1 VEELRFARA
10 DDGVTLGYQVF
21 GQGPVLVWLPSLSNI
36 VAQWRVPALRSAY
49 LALSRHVTVVLYDG
63 RGTGSSDR
71 RIDLADLG
79 VDAHLR
85 DLAAVLDDAGI
96 RRASLL
102 GYYHSVTT
110 AIAYAA
116 RHPDRVERMVLFG
129 GAPRLREVMGPAQT
143 QALLSLVDQDWGLF
157 ADAAA
162 TAWLGWDAA
171 ASGRWAAESF
181 RTATTAPVAK
191 AWFAAA
197 REIDVTAEVGQ
208 VRAPTL
214 VLHRQGGEQMP
225 VEVSRRLADRLPDAR
240 LVELPGTTPTLF
252 IEGAET
258 DLRLVTGFVTDG
270 RADELPADSRGTGPA
285 AVDSRGTGPAAV
297 DSRGTGP
304 AAADGRGTVPAAADG
319 RATGPTAAGGRAT
332 GSAATA
338 DGRTGD
344 RAAGPVPW
352 AGGSAATAG
361 EPAAGAGR
369 RGSGPPA
376 NPLTPREVEV
386 LRCLVAGGSNAE
398 IGRQLGIAVH
408 TVERHLASI
417 YRKVGARG
425 RTDAV
430 AYALTENPPVI

>member
-1 VEELRFARA
+1 MAETSLMTPDLRFARA
-10 DDGVTLGYQVF
+10 ADGVTVGYQVF

-36 VAQWRVPALRSAY
+36 VAQWRVPALRASYEA
-49 LALSRHVTVVLYDG
+49 LAQHLTVVLYDG

-96 RRASLL
+96 QRASLL

-116 RHPDRVERMVLFG
+116 RHPDRVDRMVLFG
-129 GAPRLREVMGPAQT
+129 GSPRLREVMGPAQT

-171 ASGRWAAESF
+171 SSGRWAAESF

-191 AWFAAA
+191 AWFGAA
-197 REIDVTAEVGQ
+197 RDIDVTAEVER

-214 VLHRQGGEQMP
+214 VLHRQSEQQMP
-225 VEVSRRLADRLPDAR
+225 VEVSRRLAARLPDAR

-252 IEGAET
+252 IEDQAT
-258 DLRLVTGFVTDG
+258 DLRLVTDFVT
-270 RADELPADSRGTGPA
+270 
-285 AVDSRGTGPAAV
+285 
-297 DSRGTGP
+297 
-304 AAADGRGTVPAAADG
+304 
-319 RATGPTAAGGRAT
+319 GGRTSRPAR
-332 GSAATA
+332 AKTA
-338 DGRTGD
+338 
-344 RAAGPVPW
+344 
-352 AGGSAATAG
+352 
-361 EPAAGAGR
+361 
-369 RGSGPPA
+369 
-376 NPLTPREVEV
+376 LTPREAEV
-386 LRCLVAGGSNAE
+386 LGLLPSGDSNTE
-398 IGRQLGIAVH
+398 IARRLGIAVH

-417 YRKVGARG
+417 YRKIGARG
-425 RTDAV
+425 RAEAV
-430 AYALTENPPVI
+430 AHAMTENRHDI

>member
-1 VEELRFARA
+1 MNELPELRFART

-49 LALSRHVTVVLYDG
+49 LALAQHLTVVLYDG

-71 RIDLADLG
+71 RIDLTDLG

-85 DLAAVLDDAGI
+85 DLIAVLDDAGI
-96 RRASLL
+96 GRASLL

-110 AIAYAA
+110 AVAYAA
-116 RHPDRVERMVLFG
+116 RRPDRVERMVLFG
-129 GAPRLREVMGPAQT
+129 GSPRLREVMGPAQT

-181 RTATTAPVAK
+181 RTATTATVAK

-214 VLHRQGGEQMP
+214 VLHRQGDEQMP

-240 LVELPGTTPTLF
+240 LVELEGTTPTLF
-252 IEGAET
+252 IEGAAT
-258 DLRLVTGFVTDG
+258 DLRLVTEFVTEGQDGGSGG
-270 RADELPADSRGTGPA
+270 RADGPA
-285 AVDSRGTGPAAV
+285 AVTDGPAAV
-297 DSRGTGP
+297 TGGPVGVAGGP
-304 AAADGRGTVPAAADG
+304 AGVAG
-319 RATGPTAAGGRAT
+319 GPAGGRVVA
-332 GSAATA
+332 
-338 DGRTGD
+338 
-344 RAAGPVPW
+344 RAAVAPERAVVR
-352 AGGSAATAG
+352 
-361 EPAAGAGR
+361 GR
-369 RGSGPPA
+369 RAPGTAS
-376 NPLTPREVEV
+376 PLTPRELEV
-386 LRCLVAGGSNAE
+386 LRCLAAGGSNAE
-398 IGRQLGIAVH
+398 IARQLGIAVH

-425 RTDAV
+425 RTEAV
-430 AYALTENPPVI
+430 AYALTENPPII